1 LQGDELRLLRAL
13 RREHPHA
20 DLFSCP
26 SGRRLYR
33 SMVPR
38 SS

>member
-13 RREHPHA
+13 RREHSHA
-20 DLFSCP
+20 DFVFLSERKALFSVD
-26 SGRRLYR
+26 GL
-33 SMVPR
+33 R